1 MKRILSHTLLF
12 ALFLLVL
19 PLSAQKQPP
28 SDKARGIFLAVG
40 LGPRLPLGD
49 FGKVS
54 FLGYGYNMELSY
66 TDNEYLPVFLFG
78 KIGFEQYPA
87 SQDYYQASEYSHFST
102 NMLPLTVGAR
112 YFFAPF
118 MERVVIIM
126 PVLEVSSTLLIFQN
140 FHQFKTNRPGYIEEG
155 TKLGFSAGI
164 GASMF
169 LLDIMTNYHYFPDN
183 QFISFDLKI
192 RIPLVATI

>member
-1 MKRILSHTLLF
+1 MKRIFLLSLLF
-12 ALFLLVL
+12 VCFLLTQPV
-19 PLSAQKQPP
+19 SAQQQPR
-28 SDKARGIFLAVG
+28 SDKARGIFFAIG
-40 LGPRLPLGD
+40 LGPRVPVGD
-49 FGKVS
+49 FGKIS
-54 FLGYGYNMELSY
+54 LLGYGYNMELSY

-87 SQDYYQASEYSHFST
+87 SQDYYQSSEYSHFST

-112 YFFAPF
+112 YFFSPF

-126 PVLEVSSTLLIFQN
+126 PVLEVSSTLLIYQN
-140 FHQFKTNRPGYIEEG
+140 YHRFRTNRPGYIEEG

-169 LLDIMTNYHYFPDN
+169 LLDIMTNYHYFPNN

>member
-1 MKRILSHTLLF
+1 MKRILSLLLLF
-12 ALFLLVL
+12 VFFLLTITV
-19 PLSAQKQPP
+19 SGQNKPP
-28 SDKARGIFLAVG
+28 SDKARGIFFAVG
-40 LGPRLPLGD
+40 LGPRLPMGD

-112 YFFAPF
+112 YFFPPF

-126 PVLEVSSTLLIFQN
+126 PVFEFSSTLLIFQN
-140 FHQFKTNRPGYIEEG
+140 YHRFKTNRPGFIEEG

-169 LLDIMTNYHYFPDN
+169 LLDIMTNYHYFPNN